1 MKRLASLVMALALGT
16 AAVVAFP
23 PDSQAQSRREDF
35 YRTRDYR
42 YGDRDRSYSPRRY
55 YRGERRFPRLRRDR
69 DRDYYRSP
77 YRDRDRGRYYTP
89 GYRY

>member
-1 MKRLASLVMALALGT
+1 MKRLASLVMAIVLGT

-55 YRGERRFPRLRRDR
+55 YRGERRLPRLRRDR
-69 DRDYYRSP
+69 GYREYYRSP
-77 YRDRDRGRYYTP
+77 YRDRGRYYTP